1 MRAADRIPVKKQ
13 VSSDL
18 RNLLRLPDRLGPMD
32 VTDQESAI
40 VSDLADLDRVRLA
53 DLQVTDE
60 ATSSMLSRIVPA
72 TPGQGVSVAAF
83 NSAV

>member
-1 MRAADRIPVKKQ
+1 
-13 VSSDL
+13 
-18 RNLLRLPDRLGPMD
+18 MD